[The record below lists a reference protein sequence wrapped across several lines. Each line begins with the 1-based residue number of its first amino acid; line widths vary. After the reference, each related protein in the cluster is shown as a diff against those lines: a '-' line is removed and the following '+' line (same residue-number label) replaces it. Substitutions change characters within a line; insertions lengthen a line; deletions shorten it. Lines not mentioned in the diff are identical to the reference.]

1 MSAKASKKSVTVSF
15 KLSNTG
21 SMDADE
27 VAQLYV
33 HRVDSKVEWPEKE
46 LKAFKRVT
54 VPAGQTV
61 QVELEIPVEELRYW
75 DENTNA
81 WTLEHGKIE
90 LRLGAAAD
98 DIRLTSTVTI

>member
-1 MSAKASKKSVTVSF
+1 MTAKASKKAIKVSF

-33 HRVDSKVEWPEKE
+33 HRLDSKVEWPEKE

-61 QVELEIPVEELRYW
+61 TVELEIPVEDLRYW
-75 DENTNA
+75 DETTNA
-81 WTLEHGKIE
+81 WTLEHGKLE

-98 DIRLTSTVTI
+98 DIRLTSTVSI